1 MGSKPTWKLFLAS
14 VVLSFAGCGQPSK
27 TPVVD
32 DSSAVTS
39 QTVTIYELAGLLGM
53 QVTESAQT
61 HVRLQ
66 NSANTVMIFTVSG
79 GRVYVNATPVGDV
92 GTIDRAG
99 GQVRVSRSLVDQ
111 IRPELQKPAAGALRR
126 VPGISACIVIDAG
139 HGGKDPGAT
148 SVLGYHEKGLNLA
161 VASEVARLLSARG
174 FTVRMTRSDD
184 SFIELEDRA
193 DFANRLRA
201 DLFVS
206 IHADSFPKSSRRGYT
221 VYVAKSASDTSFA
234 AARSIDR
241 AMSATGLNSFGTQTA
256 DYKVL
261 IGTRGPAVL
270 VEMGYLTN
278 RPEAA
283 ILKDPAFQS
292 RIAQAI
298 ATGITDHFN

>member
-1 MGSKPTWKLFLAS
+1 MAS
-14 VVLSFAGCGQPSK
+14 VVLSFAGCGESSK
-27 TPVVD
+27 SPVVD
-32 DSSAVTS
+32 ESSVLTS
-39 QTVTIYELAGLLGM
+39 DTVTINELAGLLGM

-66 NSANTVMIFTVSG
+66 NSANTVMIFTVTG
-79 GRVYVNATPVGDV
+79 GRIYVNATPVGDV
-92 GTIDRAG
+92 GTVEKPAPSAAEGAD

-111 IRPELQKPAAGALRR
+111 IRSELQKPAAGALRR
-126 VPGISACIVIDAG
+126 VSGTSACIVIDAG

-193 DFANRLRA
+193 AFANRLRA

-221 VYVAKSASDTSFA
+221 VYVAKSASDASFA

-241 AMSATGLNSFGTQTA
+241 TMSATGLNSFGTQTA

-283 ILKDPAFQS
+283 LLKDPAFQS